1 MRLLAALAVALLL
14 PVVAFAEPWTTSVP
28 FGEVSVE
35 VNPPKALPGEMVTVK
50 ITITPQ
56 PGCTT
61 YPFFA
66 NQTSKNNFVPKADHP
81 LVFIGPLKNPDG
93 MEKKLST
100 EKKLEDVYKH
110 AVTWELKAVV
120 SPKATATA
128 GPIELRP
135 FLQICDKEKCD
146 FVRKVSIPLEILAG
160 EPKKVP
166 DEYAGWVQAHLSG
179 DPIPLDGSKSPP
191 AVGSTQTPPKQP
203 IEPPVPTPPTAKP
216 ADKPEHVGLIKKA
229 PLPTD
234 EYAKQMDDLA
244 GKIGQQKVTREGGL
258 LGLLLTAAFWGLVSL
273 ATPCV
278 FPMIPIT
285 VSLFLKQSHQNA
297 AGAARLAGVYCLTII
312 VVLGASAVLMLSVF
326 RALSVNPWMNIALGA
341 LFVVFAL
348 SLFGMYEITLPNF
361 LLRGAEAGRK
371 KGGLIGTIFGA
382 VAFSIVSFTCV
393 APFLGGFAG
402 LASSGQYQQWE
413 LVLAGLTYATA
424 FASPFFILALVPSLL
439 KALPR
444 SGGWMDTVKAVMGF
458 LELAAALKFFRT
470 AELRWLPMPTYFTYD
485 IVLIGWVVIAAAC
498 GLYLLGLFRLPHD
511 ETHERIGVPRLMFA
525 LLFLGLGA
533 YLIPGVF
540 KGPDGKPQRPGGVVF
555 AWVDAFLLPEPSSG
569 SELPWGT
576 DLPGAIKKA
585 DESKRLVFVDFT
597 GTTCTNCKA
606 NEQNVFSRGEVNAT
620 LKKYELVQMY
630 TDDVPAEFYNRPL
643 PTSARE
649 AEGQVNLDFQ
659 RKMFGTEQLP
669 LYVILEPQPGGGAKV
684 LGVYDE
690 GLINDPAKFA
700 EFLKKPLEGK

>member
-1 MRLLAALAVALLL
+1 MRHLAVALALLL
-14 PVVAFAEPWTTSVP
+14 PTLAVAEPWESSIEY
-28 FGEVSVE
+28 GDVSV
-35 VNPPKALPGEMVTVK
+35 VVDPPKALPGEVVKVK
-50 ITITPQ
+50 ITVTPQ

-61 YPFFA
+61 YPFFT
-66 NQTSKNNFVPKADHP
+66 NPTSKNNLVPKADTP
-81 LVFIGPLKNPDG
+81 LVFVGPLKNPDG
-93 MEKKLST
+93 AEPKKSAT
-100 EKKLEDVYKH
+100 GEVEDVYMQ
-110 AVTWELKAVV
+110 AVTWELTAVV
-120 SPKATATA
+120 SPKATASP
-128 GPIELRP
+128 GPIEVKA
-135 FLQICDKEKCD
+135 FVQICKEKCD
-146 FVRKVSIPLEILAG
+146 SFKKLSLPLEILAG

-166 DEYAGWVQAHLSG
+166 DEYAGWVQAYLSG
-179 DPIPLDGSKSPP
+179 DPIPLDGSKEPP
-191 AVGSTQTPPKQP
+191 AAAGTTNPPPKP
-203 IEPPVPTPPTAKP
+203 VEPQTTPTPTKK
-216 ADKPEHVGLIKKA
+216 ADTPEHAGIIKKA
-229 PLPTD
+229 PLPAD
-234 EYAKQMDDLA
+234 EYAQRMDELA

-285 VSLFLKQSHQNA
+285 VSLFLKQSHQSA

-326 RALSVNPWMNIALGA
+326 RALSVNPWMNVGLGA

-371 KGGLIGTIFGA
+371 KGGLVGTIFGA

-402 LASSGQYQQWE
+402 LASSGQYEQWE
-413 LVLAGLTYATA
+413 LVLAGVTYATA

-470 AELRWLPMPTYFTYD
+470 AELRWLPVPAYFTYD
-485 IVLIGWVVIAAAC
+485 IVLVGWVVIAASC

-511 ETHERIGVPRLMFA
+511 EPHERIGVPRLMFA

-533 YLIPGVF
+533 YLLPGVF
-540 KGPDGKPQRPGGVVF
+540 KGPEGKPQRPGGVVF
-555 AWVDAFLLPEPSSG
+555 AWVDAFLLPEPSAG
-569 SELPWGT
+569 EGGLPWGT
-576 DLPGAIKKA
+576 DLPDAIKKA

-606 NEQNVFSRGEVNAT
+606 NEQTVFPRAEINSV

-630 TDDVPAEFYNRPL
+630 TDDVPAEFYTRSL

-649 AEGQVNLDFQ
+649 AEGEVNLNFQ
-659 RKMFGTEQLP
+659 RKVFGTEQLP
-669 LYVILEPQPGGGAKV
+669 LYVILEPQAGGGAKV

-700 EFLKKPLEGK
+700 DFLKKPLEGR

>member
-1 MRLLAALAVALLL
+1 MRLLATFAIVLLL
-14 PVVAFAEPWTTSVP
+14 PVVAFAEPWTTSIP
-28 FGEVSVE
+28 FGDVSVE
-35 VNPPKALPGEMVTVK
+35 ANPPKALPGEVVTIK
-50 ITITPQ
+50 ITVTPQ
-56 PGCTT
+56 PGCAT

-66 NQTSKNNFVPKADHP
+66 NQTSKNNFMPKADTP
-81 LVFIGPLKNPDG
+81 LVFIGPLVNPSG
-93 MEKKLST
+93 HHPKKSSNG
-100 EKKLEDVYKH
+100 EVEEAYSDP
-110 AVTWELKAVV
+110 VTWELKAVV
-120 SPKATATA
+120 SPRATATP
-128 GPIELRP
+128 GPIEIRTH
-135 FLQICDKEKCD
+135 LQICDKMNCD
-146 FVRKVSIPLEILAG
+146 YVKKMSIPLEILAG
-160 EPKKVP
+160 EPKSVP
-166 DEYAGWVQAHLSG
+166 PGYAGWVDAHTNG
-179 DPIPLDGSKSPP
+179 KPYKLDGTEGPP
-191 AVGSTQTPPKQP
+191 AAAGTNNPPPKASV
-203 IEPPVPTPPTAKP
+203 EPPTPPAKP
-216 ADKPEHVGLIKKA
+216 TEKPDEKHTGLIKKA
-229 PLPTD
+229 PQPIG
-234 EYAKQMDDLA
+234 EYTKQMDELA
-244 GKIGQQKVTREGGL
+244 GKIEKKAVTRTGGL
-258 LGLLLTAAFWGLVSL
+258 LGLLLTAAFWGFVSL

-297 AGAARLAGVYCLTII
+297 AGAARLAGVYCLTIV
-312 VVLGASAVLMLSVF
+312 VVLGASAVLMLALF
-326 RALSVNPWMNIALGA
+326 QALSVNPFMNVGLGL

-470 AELRWLPMPTYFTYD
+470 AELGWLAMPSYFTYD

-511 ETHERIGVPRLMFA
+511 ETHERIGVPRLIFA

-555 AWVDAFLLPEPSSG
+555 AWVDAFLLPEPVAG

-576 DLPGAIKKA
+576 DLPGALKKA
-585 DESKRLVFVDFT
+585 DESKRLVFIDFT
-597 GTTCTNCKA
+597 GVTCTNCKA
-606 NEQNVFSRGEVNAT
+606 NEENVFQRPEMAAT
-620 LKKYELVQMY
+620 LKKYELVQLY
-630 TDDVPAEFYNRPL
+630 TDNVPAHFY
-643 PTSARE
+643 SASVDTDSRWD
-649 AEGQVNLDFQ
+649 EGGVNGVFQ
-659 RKMFGTEQLP
+659 EKVFGTRQLP
-669 LYVILEPQPGGGAKV
+669 LYVILEPTGGGGAKV

-690 GLINDPAKFA
+690 GLINDPAKFT